1 MLLTIGALSVLLW
14 GVRIGGVSDLI
25 DKDQT
30 RPAMYTLDIV
40 LNGAWAVQRD
50 YQGDIASKPPL
61 PVWISA
67 IASILTGG
75 EVERWSLA
83 LPSLIGVG
91 GVAVF
96 GAWLGQ
102 RKFGGMAGVWAGLGV
117 LCTISGEKLIALV
130 RTDGFFALTVALGGV
145 AAWRAWRTGRGWM
158 WFWLAGAAATL
169 TKGPLGLIL
178 AGIGLLAIVWEW
190 RTSRKLA
197 GAPPSDARRARA
209 TGVRVLL
216 DHGAGICL
224 FLLLCGGWF
233 ALASH
238 TAGQDFID
246 KVIGDELVG
255 HAVESG
261 KGAFPLSNFYKQPLY
276 FIAYYAPLS
285 VLTILGLI
293 RTVRTPERDPELRS
307 LERFLWCW
315 FVGGLLIF
323 TAAPHQRPDH
333 LAPLWLPMAL
343 LGGRELDRILNG
355 LAVKR
360 RVAIAIGVAAIVLS
374 GSILHRHVL
383 AQQDPL
389 LQAEAALKAAADAWN
404 RMPESREPLIHTT
417 DHAMFRVS
425 LGVFRA
431 SNEFEEAAESLAR
444 GDASLVSVSTG
455 AEELQRHLT
464 DRGLGWEEVVFFD
477 APTQRHKLWIWRIH
491 RDDGT
496 EPPPPPPAASPPASA
511 PPPVDEGPGI

>member
-1 MLLTIGALSVLLW
+1 MVLAIAALSVLLW
-14 GVRIGGVSDLI
+14 GVRISGVSDLI

-30 RPAMYTLDIV
+30 RPTMYTLDIV
-40 LNGAWAVQRD
+40 LNGAWVVQRD

-67 IASILTGG
+67 LAAIGTGG
-75 EVERWSLA
+75 AVERWALA

-96 GAWLGQ
+96 SAWLGQ
-102 RKFGGMAGVWAGLGV
+102 RKFGGMAGLWAGLGV

-130 RTDGFFALTVALGGV
+130 RTDGFFALSVALGGM
-145 AAWRAWRTGRGWM
+145 AAWRAWRTGRGWV

-169 TKGPLGLIL
+169 TKGPLGLVL

-190 RTSRKLA
+190 RTSRKVVA
-197 GAPPSDARRARA
+197 APPSEPGRE
-209 TGVRVLL
+209 RVKGLRGLL

-233 ALASH
+233 VLAWH
-238 TAGQDFID
+238 TSGQDFID

-261 KGAFPLSNFYKQPLY
+261 KGAFPLANFYKQPLY
-276 FIAYYAPLS
+276 FVAYYAPLS
-285 VLTILGLI
+285 VLTILGLVGTI
-293 RTVRTPERDPELRS
+293 RTPEQDPELRS

-323 TAAPHQRPDH
+323 AAAPHQRPDH

-343 LGGRELDRILNG
+343 LGGRELDRILRG
-355 LAVKR
+355 VALKR
-360 RVAIAIGVAAIVLS
+360 QIAIAFSVAAVTLA
-374 GSILHRHVL
+374 GSAWHRHVN
-383 AQQDPL
+383 ARQDPL
-389 LQAEAALKAAADAWN
+389 LRAEAALRDAAAAWKS
-404 RMPESREPLIHTT
+404 MPESHEPMIHTT

-425 LGVFRA
+425 LGVFRQ
-431 SNEFEEAAESLAR
+431 SYEFAEALESLAR
-444 GDASLVSVSTG
+444 GDASLVSVSTE
-455 AEELQRHLT
+455 AEELQRLLA
-464 DRGLGWEEVVFFD
+464 DRGLGWEEIAFFD
-477 APTQRHKLWIWRIH
+477 APTQRHKMWIWRIH
-491 RDDGT
+491 RDKG
-496 EPPPPPPAASPPASA
+496 AASPA
-511 PPPVDEGPGI
+511 PSDPEPGIR